1 MKLYILKQASTDLYY
16 ITTTNH
22 ITKLCSMLNKYNA
35 EDIIKYKDY
44 NIDETFYNKPI
55 NTGITFLNTPS
66 LMDYFNHFYGKY
78 KYNNSDNWYKIPVEI
93 LPNITEYIES
103 LKEIPNKTPKL
114 LPKAKGTYKCLK
126 CNKILSSLTY
136 FNRHIESCNG
146 LKCPKCNAIFT
157 NKVNYKTHIENC
169 GYFTCT
175 KCKQEFRSKLKFNKH
190 VVLCGKPK
198 KTKKQ
203 KSPEIK
209 EEPAHVID
217 FN

>member
-1 MKLYILKQASTDLYY
+1 MKLYIIKQKTSDLYY

-22 ITKLCSMLNKYNA
+22 ITKVYLMLTKYCP
-35 EDIIKYKDY
+35 EEIIRYSDN
-44 NIDETFYNKPI
+44 NIDDEFYNKKI
-55 NTGITFLNTPS
+55 NSEIIFLNDAS

-78 KYNNSDNWYKIPVEI
+78 KYNNSENWYKIPPEI

-103 LKEIPNKTPKL
+103 IKEIPSEVPKIA
-114 LPKAKGTYKCLK
+114 PKPKGSFKCLK

-136 FNRHIESCNG
+136 FNRHSDSCNG
-146 LKCPKCNAIFT
+146 LKCQTCNSTFT
-157 NKVNYKTHIENC
+157 NKVNYKTHMENC

-190 VVLCGKPK
+190 MSICGKP
-198 KTKKQ
+198 Q
-203 KSPEIK
+203 KPKIPK
-209 EEPAHVID
+209 IIIEEVIPHVID

>member
-1 MKLYILKQASTDLYY
+1 MKLYILKQDSSNLYY

-35 EDIIKYKDY
+35 EDIIKYRDY
-44 NIDETFYNKPI
+44 SIDDEFYNKAI
-55 NTGITFLNTPS
+55 NSGITFLNTPS

-78 KYNNSDNWYKIPVEI
+78 KYKNSETWYKIPPEI

-103 LKEIPNKTPKL
+103 LKEPKNDTTKIA
-114 LPKAKGTYKCLK
+114 PKAHGTYKCVK

-136 FNRHIESCNG
+136 FNRHIESCSG
-146 LKCPKCNAIFT
+146 LKCPTCNAIFT

-175 KCKQEFRSKLKFNKH
+175 KCKREFRSKLKFNKH
-190 VVLCGKPK
+190 VALCGKAKILKKPK
-198 KTKKQ
+198 I
-203 KSPEIK
+203 IK
-209 EEPAHVID
+209 EEPTHVID